1 MTNAIKFTP
10 SGGIINVELQNAG
23 DKAKLIIKDS
33 GIGIKPEFLPQ
44 IFDRFRQADSSSK
57 RKYSGL
63 GLGLTLVKHLVEL
76 HGGTVS
82 AHSEGENLG
91 STFIVELPLPPQ
103 IITHADLKSAEIIHE
118 NKDNKVQQLTGKR
131 ILVVDDDPDALDL
144 MRFVLEQNGADIT
157 CVSSATGALQKL
169 QDNEF
174 DLLISDL
181 GMAEMDGLDLIRHI
195 RKNENKSHQ
204 LPAIAL
210 TGFVSVNDRERV
222 LQAGFQAH
230 LTKPMDIGNLSAVV
244 MSLIKS

>member
-1 MTNAIKFTP
+1 M
-10 SGGIINVELQNAG
+10 
-23 DKAKLIIKDS
+23 
-33 GIGIKPEFLPQ
+33 
-44 IFDRFRQADSSSK
+44 
-57 RKYSGL
+57 
-63 GLGLTLVKHLVEL
+63 
-76 HGGTVS
+76 
-82 AHSEGENLG
+82 G